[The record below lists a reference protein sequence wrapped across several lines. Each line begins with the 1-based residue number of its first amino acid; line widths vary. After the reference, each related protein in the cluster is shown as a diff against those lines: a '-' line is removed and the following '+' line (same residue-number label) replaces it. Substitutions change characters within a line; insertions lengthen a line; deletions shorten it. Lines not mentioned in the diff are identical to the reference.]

1 VAVTVRERVRQARS
15 LTKGGDKLEVVR
27 LRLLNG
33 FEVTRHDRVIA
44 LPMSA
49 QRLVAFLALSHRLA
63 LRGYVAGTLWPEA
76 SEAHAGASLR
86 SSLWRLHQS
95 RLDLVRT
102 TRRQLGLAPGVRVD
116 VRVMADQARR
126 LIDPDAECRPSDFDL
141 ELLSGDLLPDWYEEW
156 VAVEREGIRQLRLH
170 GLEAMSRRL
179 TEMGHYGEAIQAALA
194 AVSEE
199 PLRESAHIALIQAH
213 LAEGNAAE
221 AIRHYSSY
229 RRTLFDELGV
239 DPSPAMEGL
248 LDQFRVRDIAVTL

>member
-1 VAVTVRERVRQARS
+1 MAVTVRERVRQVGSRS
-15 LTKGGDKLEVVR
+15 KGGDDLNPVR

-33 FEVTRHDRVIA
+33 FELIRDGQAIV

-49 QRLVAFLALSHRLA
+49 QRLVAFLALTHRWA

-76 SEAHAGASLR
+76 SEEHAGASLR
-86 SSLWRLHQS
+86 SSLWRLHQP

-116 VRVMADQARR
+116 VTVMAAQAGR

-141 ELLSGDLLPDWYEEW
+141 EPLTGDLLPDWYEEW

-179 TEMGHYGEAIQAALA
+179 TAMGRYGEAIQAALA
-194 AVSEE
+194 AVAEE
-199 PLRESAHIALIQAH
+199 PLRESARIALLHAH
-213 LAEGNAAE
+213 LAEGNVAE
-221 AIRHYSSY
+221 AIRQYSSY
-229 RRTLFDELGV
+229 RRILFDELGV
-239 DPSPAMEGL
+239 DPSPAMEDL
-248 LDQFRVRDIAVTL
+248 LNGFRVRDVAATR